1 MIPGIM
7 KEKNQRNSLD
17 NAKRDSIMPMLS
29 TRDRDLFIRMLNSDA
44 EPNDALKKAINV
56 KVSQMKGN
64 QMIQKVCYVMGMLTI
79 PASIYIYSS
88 GNINLGIFV
97 GLWAPTFFLLSSV
110 KPPFTDRHF

>member
-1 MIPGIM
+1 
-7 KEKNQRNSLD
+7 
-17 NAKRDSIMPMLS
+17 
-29 TRDRDLFIRMLNSDA
+29 
-44 EPNDALKKAINV
+44 
-56 KVSQMKGN
+56 
-64 QMIQKVCYVMGMLTI
+64 MIQKVCYVMGMLTI